1 MISVVIVEDNQ
12 ELRVAIELLLKG
24 SDGYNCLATFDNAED
39 AEITLPKL
47 NPDVALVDINLPN
60 KNGID
65 LINILKPKLPQ
76 VQFVIF
82 TVFEDN
88 ENIFNALKAGATG
101 YLLKSASPLKILE
114 AITEVNNGGSPMS
127 GQIAR
132 KVLGTFCKINSQSKL
147 ECSKLSA
154 REQEI
159 LGLLSKGYR
168 YKEISGKLFISTETV
183 RTHIRNIYQKLQVE
197 SGIEAINKVFGKNL

>member
-12 ELRVAIELLLKG
+12 ELRAAIELLL
-24 SDGYNCLATFDNAED
+24 SESNGYVCLATFDNAED
-39 AEITLPKL
+39 AESSIPNI
-47 NPDVALVDINLPN
+47 NPDVALVDINLPI

-65 LINILKPKLPQ
+65 LINTLKPQLPQ

-132 KVLGTFCKINSQSKL
+132 KVLGAFCKSSNQSKL

-168 YKEISGKLFISTETV
+168 YKEISGILFISTETV

-197 SGIEAINKVFGKNL
+197 SGIEAINKVFGKNI